1 MSTKELYLNR
11 EVLQESSGLGIYCN
25 HAPLPFWNPIC
36 TLGVKIIH
44 LHNECFGIQPFF
56 DIFPRLDSLRA
67 PSSTFSM
74 GADEGYTQLK
84 VQQYLDDVSR
94 LNIPAEQTQW
104 YNVDVANMLADTRI
118 KGHEVDETSGSSLLF
133 LERSVMLCPESGRM
147 HHFPKH
153 LLHCFVDDNRSKC
166 DAADGVLMRARII
179 LNYTQGRATGLGK
192 MLQI

>member
-1 MSTKELYLNR
+1 MFPEYGYFL
-11 EVLQESSGLGIYCN
+11 I
-25 HAPLPFWNPIC
+25 
-36 TLGVKIIH
+36 
-44 LHNECFGIQPFF
+44 FF
-56 DIFPRLDSLRA
+56 SRLDSLRA
-67 PSSTFSM
+67 PSSMFSM

-133 LERSVMLCPESGRM
+133 LERSVMLCCPESGRM

-153 LLHCFVDDNRSKC
+153 LLHCFVDDNRSKWSRWSFEKQ
-166 DAADGVLMRARII
+166 DFLLTPRKRTLLVKLMGSKWTPPFRECSC
-179 LNYTQGRATGLGK
+179 
-192 MLQI
+192 